1 MRPTAELRLLA
12 SLGMALFCVT
22 AAGVAAGPTQA
33 QVRGPI
39 KITAERAELERRE
52 YALYRG
58 HVRLTSADM
67 VLTGDRLELRQPVR
81 GQYEARLTGA
91 PARLDHA
98 GDDKNP
104 PVSASA
110 TQIVYDTRTATVD
123 LSGGVQLARGTD
135 QLNSGSV
142 RYDIDA
148 RRISADGTGAGQVH
162 ITITPPPPAK
172 KAPGTAPAKAPA
184 APKQKSRTSGSK
196 KPE

>member
-1 MRPTAELRLLA
+1 MSGSCSSRISATPRRAGCAPTSRASTCSCSTTCRWTMRPTAELRLLA

-22 AAGVAAGPTQA
+22 AAGVAAGPTRP

-67 VLTGDRLELRQPVR
+67 VLTGDRLELRQPAR

-110 TQIVYDTRTATVD
+110 TQIVYDTR
-123 LSGGVQLARGTD
+123 
-135 QLNSGSV
+135 
-142 RYDIDA
+142 
-148 RRISADGTGAGQVH
+148 
-162 ITITPPPPAK
+162 
-172 KAPGTAPAKAPA
+172 
-184 APKQKSRTSGSK
+184 
-196 KPE
+196 

>member
-12 SLGMALFCVT
+12 SLGMALFCIT
-22 AAGVAAGPTQA
+22 AAGVAAGPSKP
-33 QVRGPI
+33 VLRGPI

-81 GQYEARLTGA
+81 GQYEARLFGA

-110 TQIVYDTRTATVD
+110 NQIVYDTRTATVD
-123 LSGGVQLARGTD
+123 LSGAVQLARGTD
-135 QLNSGSV
+135 QLSSGSV
-142 RYDIDA
+142 RYNVDA

-162 ITITPPPPAK
+162 ITITPPPQTQKP
-172 KAPGTAPAKAPA
+172 APAKAPA
-184 APKQKSRTSGSK
+184 PAPASKPRSAGSK
-196 KPE
+196 KPK